1 MKYFIETFAVL
12 IAILCCYVMIGQNER
27 ITRLEKQVVE
37 LELKLDEANRNDR
50 LMRTDLDIL
59 FYGFP
64 EVQD

>member
-1 MKYFIETFAVL
+1 MKYFIEALTVL
-12 IAILCCYVMIGQNER
+12 IALMSCYVMIGQNER

-37 LELKLDEANRNDR
+37 LEIKADELNRSDR